1 MYHCLMLL
9 IRYPAL
15 SRSLD
20 ERILRKRTASPPSPP
35 YSMRSFVHIQRIAF
49 PQRHLSE
56 CALYAQDERS
66 AMSMLL

>member
-1 MYHCLMLL
+1 MYHCLTLL

-20 ERILRKRTASPPSPP
+20 ERILRKRTTSPPLP